1 MPMVCDLGLLRGWRV
16 LPVVANSRMMCRTHL
31 DQRWPHFRAPAIR
44 RQWCHLTSWP
54 RINPRQTVQCVARIW
69 ATSCI

>member
-44 RQWCHLTSWP
+44 RQWCHL
-54 RINPRQTVQCVARIW
+54 
-69 ATSCI
+69 